1 MTKTPTKTPTST
13 PTNTPTLTKTPTP
26 TPTKTPTQTPS
37 NTPKP
42 AKYIVESCTSGIQVA
57 VANPGLLNVSIGDFV
72 KLSGTG
78 YSGCWEVIGGVLG
91 GTATS
96 IISVHTSCACT

>member
-1 MTKTPTKTPTST
+1 M
-13 PTNTPTLTKTPTP
+13 
-26 TPTKTPTQTPS
+26 TPS

-42 AKYIVESCTSGIQVA
+42 AKYIVESCTSNIQIA

-96 IISVHTSCACT
+96 IISVHANCSCT